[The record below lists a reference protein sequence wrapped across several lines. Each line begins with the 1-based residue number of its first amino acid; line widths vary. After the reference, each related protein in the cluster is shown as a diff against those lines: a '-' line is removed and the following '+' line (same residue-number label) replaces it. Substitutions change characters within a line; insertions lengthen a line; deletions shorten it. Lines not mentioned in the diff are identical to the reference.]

1 MKYRA
6 VIFDLSGTLV
16 DNWRTAEYEE
26 ILSNMAGILCAP
38 TDDFVQL
45 WRESFQERIV
55 GRIATVEENVSQVFK
70 KLKVSIQGHQVSAAA
85 KLLLDVQR
93 HALTPRPDAVRILD
107 GLSDELTG
115 AAHGAPPRGGSRGVG
130 GGGAAVSCA
139 VRRLQPGG
147 CVPVLGLRGG
157 PPGPEAALLSPLLT
171 AGEAHPEALLQLPG
185 GAVTDRG
192 HTSTVPNGGGRPE
205 GHPRSE
211 IPRRARGGPYS
222 RPASRPVPCPGGS

>member
-85 KLLLDVQR
+85 KLLLDFQR
-93 HALTPRPDAVRILD
+93 HALTPRPDAVRTLD

-115 AAHGAPPRGGSRGVG
+115 AANVG
-130 GGGAAVSCA
+130 MYPVRIHVSYEDPFRDQHA
-139 VRRLQPGG
+139 EEWAGPTVSTLEE
-147 CVPVLGLRGG
+147 VLKL
-157 PPGPEAALLSPLLT
+157 
-171 AGEAHPEALLQLPG
+171 
-185 GAVTDRG
+185 V
-192 HTSTVPNGGGRPE
+192 
-205 GHPRSE
+205 
-211 IPRRARGGPYS
+211 
-222 RPASRPVPCPGGS
+222 